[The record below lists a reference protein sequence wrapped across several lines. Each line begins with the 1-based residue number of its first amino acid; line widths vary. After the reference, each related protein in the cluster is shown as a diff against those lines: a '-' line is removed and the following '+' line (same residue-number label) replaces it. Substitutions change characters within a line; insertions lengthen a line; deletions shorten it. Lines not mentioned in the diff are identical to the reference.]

1 MMDLIAKR
9 RQRLMAIIFALA
21 LGLIA
26 FAAAMGLGAYESDA
40 ENLLERPG
48 GMILFAFFGC
58 WLLILVAKFVLTPL
72 LQREEHYYEEGSD
85 DAHV

>member
-9 RQRLMAIIFALA
+9 RQRLMAIVFALA
-21 LGLIA
+21 LGLVA
-26 FAAAMGLGAYESDA
+26 FTAAIGLGAYESDT

-58 WLLILVAKFVLTPL
+58 WLLILVAKLVLTPL
-72 LQREEHYYEEGSD
+72 LQREENYYREGGD
-85 DAHV
+85 DGHV